1 MFEVYRGIVFDSLY
15 DKRLIVMYGDF
26 WIGLLY
32 GMIFFLVVSIREQF
46 VLNIFLEWIN
56 NYEKNINW
64 KCFIISVKLVDFSV
78 LEMGCFVM

>member
-56 NYEKNINW
+56 NYEKILIGN
-64 KCFIISVKLVDFSV
+64 V
-78 LEMGCFVM
+78 L